1 MVDKIFGERLVDK
14 TYYDRVGAYLI
25 CLKEDKV
32 AVVKTPKG
40 YFLIGGGL
48 EDNENH
54 IDCIKREVLEETGF
68 SPKVDSYICSAEVY
82 GLHKKLKYFH
92 PIQYYYYGELLNKI
106 VNPVELDHVLQWITT
121 EDIETKMYVKA
132 QGWSIRYFLD
142 NHMKI

>member
-32 AVVKTPKG
+32 
-40 YFLIGGGL
+40 
-48 EDNENH
+48 
-54 IDCIKREVLEETGF
+54 
-68 SPKVDSYICSAEVY
+68 
-82 GLHKKLKYFH
+82 
-92 PIQYYYYGELLNKI
+92 
-106 VNPVELDHVLQWITT
+106 VNPVELDHILQWIIT